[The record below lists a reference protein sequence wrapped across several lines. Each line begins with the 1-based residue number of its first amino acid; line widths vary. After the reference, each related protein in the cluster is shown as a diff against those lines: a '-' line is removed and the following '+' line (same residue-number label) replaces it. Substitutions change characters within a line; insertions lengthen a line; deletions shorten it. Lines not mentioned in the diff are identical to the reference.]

1 MNTETFCV
9 PCLLGTEGLTA
20 DELRYG
26 GFAGVR
32 AENGRV
38 YFEGPLSQ
46 AARANIRLR
55 CGERVLLRLAS
66 FRALSFD
73 DLFEGVKAVRWQDYL
88 PADAAFPVA
97 GYCVASQLHSVPDCQ
112 RIVKKAVAERMKS
125 AYGISWFEETGVK
138 YQIRFALMNDQAELY
153 LDTTGV
159 PLYKRGYQIG
169 RASCRERV

>member
-1 MNTETFCV
+1 MNTYIFCV

-55 CGERVLLRLAS
+55 
-66 FRALSFD
+66 
-73 DLFEGVKAVRWQDYL
+73 
-88 PADAAFPVA
+88 
-97 GYCVASQLHSVPDCQ
+97 
-112 RIVKKAVAERMKS
+112 
-125 AYGISWFEETGVK
+125 
-138 YQIRFALMNDQAELY
+138 
-153 LDTTGV
+153 
-159 PLYKRGYQIG
+159 
-169 RASCRERV
+169 